1 MGVPQHGCLTM
12 QNPTKMDDLGVPP
25 FQETSIYWI
34 LDIILDHNGYIYIL
48 SIFWGLYWI
57 SIIWLYIYIHIV
69 YLCRLLINIIG
80 YHF

>member
-34 LDIILDHNGYIYIL
+34 LDIILDHNGYIYIVYFL
-48 SIFWGLYWI
+48 GIILDLYHMAI
-57 SIIWLYIYIHIV
+57 YIYISYIYV
-69 YLCRLLINIIG
+69 DY
-80 YHF
+80 